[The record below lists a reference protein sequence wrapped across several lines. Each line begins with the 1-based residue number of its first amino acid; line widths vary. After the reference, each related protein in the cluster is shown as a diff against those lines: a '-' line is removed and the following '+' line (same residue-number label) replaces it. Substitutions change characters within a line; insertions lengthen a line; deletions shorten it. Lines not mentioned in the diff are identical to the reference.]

1 MYQTNKKTSL
11 IQSKSPIEYTSYK
24 YENIQSEWIIHQSY
38 LKYLYN
44 TKIFGDSQFETYLVV
59 LTRIPI
65 ENFEI
70 YDQCNRIIESTS
82 KYFLFELKFINNEDK
97 TEIFGAKD
105 IFQQQIRKSNNKDN
119 VYQKWKKKTNYF
131 SSCQDYT
138 KRNVL
143 YNHQQYL
150 SCSITQSDSEFSSS
164 KVEPIEHVQSS
175 ISKNAEHYLSYI
187 QLQSNDN
194 SKLFQEKR
202 LVWNDIF
209 YRNEHDDYQ
218 SILTR
223 THEYGT
229 FLIRPQSKKS
239 SSSDHDY

>member
-1 MYQTNKKTSL
+1 MFF
-11 IQSKSPIEYTSYK
+11 SKSKSEILPADSLYLLPISS
-24 YENIQSEWIIHQSY
+24 ENDA
-38 LKYLYN
+38 
-44 TKIFGDSQFETYLVV
+44 G
-59 LTRIPI
+59 P
-65 ENFEI
+65 
-70 YDQCNRIIESTS
+70 
-82 KYFLFELKFINNEDK
+82 
-97 TEIFGAKD
+97 
-105 IFQQQIRKSNNKDN
+105 SNPTVDRG
-119 VYQKWKKKTNYF
+119 

-239 SSSDHDY
+239 SSSDHDYTLCLYYKLNDIRCFAIYQLPIRKNEYSLAHKGLKSFVDMVHLCEYYRTNPLPMSANNVCLKESYKYFTHEYHYIV